1 MTDKE
6 LRKLSR
12 LELLELLLEAGKE
25 NEKLKE
31 QIKGLKLENETAQN
45 IERLSQIT
53 DQVENALRY
62 TNNIADAFRTS
73 SGGMKSSS
81 AVNSG
86 YRAGKKQFPPDV
98 EIYKAMLNFF
108 ANNDDKLG
116 VFPSELAED
125 VRDRIRSIL
134 ERKK

>member
-31 QIKGLKLENETAQN
+31 QIRSLKREAETAQS
-45 IERLSQIT
+45 IEKLSQIT
-53 DQVENALRY
+53 DQVENALKY
-62 TNNIADAFRTS
+62 TNNIAHVFRS
-73 SGGMKSSS
+73 SPGGTKSSNT
-81 AVNSG
+81 ATGG
-86 YRAGKKQFPPDV
+86 YRTEAKSLPPDV
-98 EIYKAMLNFF
+98 EMYKAMLNFF
-108 ANNDDKLG
+108 ANNDDKLDML
-116 VFPSELAED
+116 PAELAKD
-125 VRDRIRSIL
+125 VRDRIRSII